1 MCNPRFGQTSR
12 EVDCAPDERCGR
24 GLGDRATGSAPGDA
38 DVAQDVF
45 EAYAQDAEVARYM
58 IWRPHREVDET
69 IAFLDR
75 CERAWQDGPVH
86 LDAMA
91 EGGRML
97 AGMIEARLRGS
108 SADIGYVLRRS
119 LWRRGLMT
127 EAVRFVVDWALSVP
141 GVYRVWATCDV
152 ENVASARLLES
163 VGMEREGVLRRWIVH
178 PNIGDAPR
186 DALCYALVR

>member
-1 MCNPRFGQTSR
+1 MTDAVVAWETARLVAR
-12 EVDCAPDERCGR
+12 
-24 GLGDRATGSAPGDA
+24 RATR

-45 EAYAQDAEVARYM
+45 DAYAQDAEVARYM

-75 CERAWQDGPVH
+75 CERAWQDGTAFSWT
-86 LDAMA
+86 LWLKED
-91 EGGRML
+91 GCL

-127 EAVRFVVDWALSVP
+127 EAIRFVIDWALSLP

-178 PNIGDAPR
+178 PNMSDTPR
-186 DALCYALVR
+186 DALCYAIVR